1 MRLCAISICVLILPL
16 HLFCQEREVSFQVE
30 AGGATSA
37 KPFWLHSGT
46 RGKISPDT
54 YLWGNIGAFSDFSK
68 TDTRAFDFALGAEGT
83 GSLGKDKNRLFV
95 NQLFGKIRWQNLTLN
110 VGLWNQPTQYDG
122 LSASNGNI
130 LYSNN
135 TRNMPGISIAT
146 WDYIRFP
153 QSRCKWFSFRFEYA
167 EHIMLDERHI
177 KNTRVHYKT
186 LVLKFA
192 LSPKTTIE
200 GGVEDYGQW
209 GGKTIQGKIKYT
221 FKDYLKMVAIQ
232 AGGENASQ
240 SDQIN
245 RLGNHIGN
253 YIARF
258 TYTPSRFI
266 LTIYYNH
273 LFEDGSGAR
282 FANGPDGLYGIYF
295 TRKDRS
301 KWFKSVVYE
310 LYYTKN
316 QSGPRHDRPATDEEI
331 AEKEPDDPYPDKIIL
346 GGNDNYLNHGEYRSG
361 WSLYGQ
367 IIGAPFFTPR
377 EAVNGIISGTYNNR
391 FIAHHLGI
399 CGELPLWNIRY
410 KIMCSYSLNYG
421 THSSPFRDAQGN
433 AITRRQA
440 SAGLELVL
448 PEDKLPFTTTLH
460 LGADRGSLL
469 PHQFGAMLTISK
481 TGFLTHTHKKN

>member
-30 AGGATSA
+30 AGGAISA

-54 YLWGNIGAFSDFSK
+54 YLWGNFGAFSDFSK

-153 QSRCKWFSFRFEYA
+153 WFLGKWLAFKFDYSEYV
-167 EHIMLDERHI
+167 MLDDRHV
-177 KNTRVHYKT
+177 KHAHVHHKMLGGKIT
-186 LVLKFA
+186 IIPQ
-192 LSPKTTIE
+192 LSIE
-200 GGVEDYGQW
+200 GGIEDFAQW
-209 GGKTIQGKIKYT
+209 GGKTDEGKIRYNL
-221 FKDYLKMVAIQ
+221 KDYLKMVCIES
-232 AGGENASQ
+232 GGENASR

-245 RLGNHIGN
+245 KLGNHIGN
-253 YIARF
+253 HFIRINYQGTRF
-258 TYTPSRFI
+258 AATLF
-266 LTIYYNH
+266 YNH
-273 LFEDGSGAR
+273 LFEDGSGMR
-282 FANGPDGLYGIYF
+282 YQNWPDGLYGIYF
-295 TRKDRS
+295 TRKDKS

-310 LYYTKN
+310 LYYTKS

-331 AEKEPDDPYPDKIIL
+331 AQKDPNDPFQDRIVL
-346 GGNDNYLNHGEYRSG
+346 GGNDNYLNHGEYSSG

-367 IIGAPFFTPR
+367 MIGAPFFTPR
-377 EAVNGIISGTYNNR
+377 EAVDGIISGTYNNR

-421 THSSPFRDAQGN
+421 THSVPFRDAQGN

-440 SAGLELVL
+440 SAALELIL
-448 PEDKLPFTTTLH
+448 PENKLPFTTTLH

-469 PHQFGAMLTISK
+469 PHRFGAMLTISK
-481 TGFLTHTHKKN
+481 TGIF